1 MTRDAMLFLPAK
13 VVEGLLVIACSSLY
27 THIFT
32 QGAVGTFGI
41 VNTTVQFCYLVVAGW
56 MANAATRYVGEEF
69 RRDRASA
76 LFSTVSAIYLLI
88 CAAVAAV
95 ALFVA
100 GMSLTLMLKGH
111 HIDSEISTNKEM
123 QRRGI
128 KCAVQETRE
137 AMQQA
142 DCSDTSGL
150 CSGNCAGCDVE
161 HEQK

>member
-1 MTRDAMLFLPAK
+1 MSNWII
-13 VVEGLLVIACSSLY
+13 VILC
-27 THIFT
+27 
-32 QGAVGTFGI
+32 
-41 VNTTVQFCYLVVAGW
+41 
-56 MANAATRYVGEEF
+56 
-69 RRDRASA
+69 
-76 LFSTVSAIYLLI
+76 
-88 CAAVAAV
+88 AVAAV

-142 DCSDTSGL
+142 DCSDTSGF

-161 HEQK
+161 LSLIHI

>member
-1 MTRDAMLFLPAK
+1 MSNWII
-13 VVEGLLVIACSSLY
+13 VILC
-27 THIFT
+27 
-32 QGAVGTFGI
+32 
-41 VNTTVQFCYLVVAGW
+41 
-56 MANAATRYVGEEF
+56 
-69 RRDRASA
+69 
-76 LFSTVSAIYLLI
+76 
-88 CAAVAAV
+88 AVAAV

-128 KCAVQETRE
+128 KCAVQ
-137 AMQQA
+137 A

>member
-1 MTRDAMLFLPAK
+1 MSNWII
-13 VVEGLLVIACSSLY
+13 VILC
-27 THIFT
+27 
-32 QGAVGTFGI
+32 
-41 VNTTVQFCYLVVAGW
+41 
-56 MANAATRYVGEEF
+56 
-69 RRDRASA
+69 
-76 LFSTVSAIYLLI
+76 
-88 CAAVAAV
+88 AVAAV

-150 CSGNCAGCDVE
+150 CSGSSAENRVMGFRRCGIRLFQDTDAAGSE
-161 HEQK
+161 NR